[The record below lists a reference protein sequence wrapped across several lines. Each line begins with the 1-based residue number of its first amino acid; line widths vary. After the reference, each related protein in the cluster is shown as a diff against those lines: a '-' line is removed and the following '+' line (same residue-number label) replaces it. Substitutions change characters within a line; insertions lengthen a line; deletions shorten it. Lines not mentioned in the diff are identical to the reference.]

1 MTWINGP
8 GSLIRK
14 KGTNNENFLP
24 TGKEQTAGLTS
35 LERVQKR
42 RRVRLP
48 GTGLVDSTVLF
59 SQGEVYP
66 HILKSFYR

>member
-1 MTWINGP
+1 
-8 GSLIRK
+8 IRK

-24 TGKEQTAGLTS
+24 TEKGQTAGLTS
-35 LERVQKR
+35 LERVQKGCCLH
-42 RRVRLP
+42 LP